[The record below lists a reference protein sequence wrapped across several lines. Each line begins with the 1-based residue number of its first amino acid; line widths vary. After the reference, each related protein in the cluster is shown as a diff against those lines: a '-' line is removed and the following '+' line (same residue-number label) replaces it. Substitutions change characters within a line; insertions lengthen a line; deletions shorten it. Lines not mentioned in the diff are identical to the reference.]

1 MKSSYRIWRRLFL
14 VLCFVL
20 VAIAFPGETGRYPR
34 LTTVSLEEIDKIA
47 LISKAGDLIFRR
59 IDSGGSTFVLLADS
73 KPEYSHVGIVWKSQN
88 ETYVIHIV
96 PSEDS
101 SASYVKMSSVD
112 DYVRPASSVAIY
124 RLKNSKSES
133 AQIAAEIARKLIGKV
148 SFDMDFDL
156 STDNQQYC
164 TEFVWKTYKEIGI
177 DLVDGRFDTVHFVFL
192 KTDKVIFVSNLLDSH
207 WLMQVYLK

>member
-1 MKSSYRIWRRLFL
+1 MKSANRIRRRLFL

-20 VAIAFPGETGRYPR
+20 FAFAFPSETGRYSR

-88 ETYVIHIV
+88 ETYVIHVV

-101 SASYVKMSSVD
+101 SPSYVKITSVE
-112 DYVRPASSVAIY
+112 DYIRPATSVAVY
-124 RLKNSKSES
+124 RLKNADDKSV
-133 AQIAAEIARKLIGKV
+133 QNAAEVAYRLIGKV

-156 STDNQQYC
+156 STDSRQYC
-164 TEFVWKTYKEIGI
+164 TELIWKIYKKIGV
-177 DLVDGRFDTVHFVFL
+177 DLVDGQFDTVHFVFL
-192 KTDKVIFVSNLLDSH
+192 KTDKVVFVSSLLHSR